1 MDGRDPR
8 PTPRAGKP
16 EDDAGVAG
24 HLVRGDDPAEQA
36 RFRDELRTI
45 AGDAG
50 LTRDYLLRISMI
62 ASLKRAAELG

>member
-1 MDGRDPR
+1 VQKHSIQNKRNLEA
-8 PTPRAGKP
+8 T
-16 EDDAGVAG
+16 
-24 HLVRGDDPAEQA
+24 DPAEQA